1 MTQRECSAGCEP
13 TGVVGRYAP
22 SPTGVLHLGNLR
34 TALVAWL
41 AARLAGGTFV
51 LRVEDIDVPRTVP
64 GCESR
69 QLADLEWLG
78 LTWDGPVVRQS
89 ERGEIY
95 RELFEQLRREGI
107 CYPCICSRRDLEQA
121 GSAPHGPD
129 GPAYPGTCR
138 RRPLDEIARH
148 PAGAAWRLMMPPG
161 LHAFTDE
168 ICGRC
173 EVDGAE
179 LGDFVVLRRDGLW
192 AYQWACAVDDALQSV
207 TQVVRGADL
216 LHSTFRQCA
225 IQRALGLGSPQ
236 EWWHLPL
243 MNGPGGARLAKR
255 GGADGLERQR
265 SLGRTA
271 ADVVGELAAGLG
283 LVPSGAR
290 LTAGE
295 LLRSIGRADLVA
307 ACRRSAEAGSGGG
320 PGQNRL

>member
-1 MTQRECSAGCEP
+1 MTRRECSEGAAPC
-13 TGVVGRYAP
+13 GVVGRYAP

-41 AARLAGGTFV
+41 AARLSGGRFV
-51 LRVEDIDVPRTVP
+51 LRVEDIDGPRTVP

-107 CYPCICSRRDLEQA
+107 CYACICSRRDLEQA

-129 GPAYPGTCR
+129 GPVYPGTCR
-138 RRPLDEIARH
+138 HRSPDEIALH
-148 PAGAAWRLMMPPG
+148 PAGVAWRLVMPPG
-161 LHAFTDE
+161 LHTFTDE

-173 EVDGAE
+173 EVDGAD

-192 AYQWACAVDDALQSV
+192 AYQWACAVDDALQGV

-216 LHSTFRQCA
+216 LHSTFRQSA
-225 IQRALGLGSPQ
+225 IQRALGLEVPR
-236 EWWHLPL
+236 EWWHVPL
-243 MNGPGGARLAKR
+243 MNGAGGMRLAKR
-255 GGADGLERQR
+255 DGADGVERRRAQ
-265 SLGRTA
+265 GRTA
-271 ADVVGELAAGLG
+271 AQVVGELAASLG
-283 LVPSGAR
+283 LVPAGAQ

-295 LLRSIGRADLVA
+295 LLRSVDRPGLIA
-307 ACRRSAEAGSGGG
+307 ACRHGMEVGSGGSDLG
-320 PGQNRL
+320 